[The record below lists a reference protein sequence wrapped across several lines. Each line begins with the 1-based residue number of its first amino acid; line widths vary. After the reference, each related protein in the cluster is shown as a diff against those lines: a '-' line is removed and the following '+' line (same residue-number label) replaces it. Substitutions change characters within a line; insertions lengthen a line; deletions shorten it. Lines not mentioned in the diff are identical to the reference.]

1 MRKNGIWI
9 YGALTLAL
17 ILLLTGFL
25 LLRRP
30 GGAPRITME
39 KQPAAETRSLPAD
52 RSSALPQDRINVNTA
67 DVKTLTSL
75 PGIGEVRA
83 EAIVSYREEHGPF
96 LSISDLLQVK
106 GVGEGTLNK
115 IKDLICVEDSYENS
129 DH

>member
-30 GGAPRITME
+30 GGAPRITTE
-39 KQPAAETRSLPAD
+39 KQPASETRSLPAD

-96 LSISDLLQVK
+96 RSISDLLQVK